1 MLSRP
6 ALGLRCHLQLWQRAG
21 TLSGHAESPFC
32 VDLASSRTA
41 LGHFSPA
48 EHQGPCKECCVMQSH
63 VPWPD
68 ASVEHYQSRCLGA
81 MGQEGVYK
89 QCNLQLFSG
98 PKHLQWLMH
107 PRHIQAGHQGKKRT
121 GVA

>member
-6 ALGLRCHLQLWQRAG
+6 ALGLSCHLQLRQRPG
-21 TLSGHAESPFC
+21 TLSGCAESPFC

-68 ASVEHYQSRCLGA
+68 ASVQHSHPRGLSA
-81 MGQEGVYK
+81 MGQE
-89 QCNLQLFSG
+89 
-98 PKHLQWLMH
+98 
-107 PRHIQAGHQGKKRT
+107 AGGIL
-121 GVA
+121 